1 MVVFRNIVGG
11 GHSFL
16 ICLLIKSLGNHGLYT
31 FRIKKKRWD
40 LRWPQMRLIFVHFN
54 ENSITKKRLNLK
66 SNIAK
71 LLSFIKLLFLEN
83 THWIYKVHFLYV
95 T

>member
-31 FRIKKKRWD
+31 FRIKKKDETWDDHRWD
-40 LRWPQMRLIFVHFN
+40 WYLYILM
-54 ENSITKKRLNLK
+54 K
-66 SNIAK
+66 IA
-71 LLSFIKLLFLEN
+71 
-83 THWIYKVHFLYV
+83 
-95 T
+95 